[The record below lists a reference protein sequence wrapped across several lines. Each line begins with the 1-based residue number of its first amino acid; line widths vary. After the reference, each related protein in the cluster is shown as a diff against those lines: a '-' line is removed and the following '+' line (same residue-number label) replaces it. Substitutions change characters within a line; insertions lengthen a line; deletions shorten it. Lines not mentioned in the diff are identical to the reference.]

1 MDKGT
6 LAGDTATKGMLLK
19 ELASLRSAFSTISDK
34 LNGRMPLPYAH
45 FVQILVDT
53 FVLTAPI
60 ALYADL
66 GEFSVIAV
74 GLITLFY
81 TGLNNMAKIFL
92 DPLNNENFCE
102 NAIFVD
108 LGVLIRE
115 SNGISTQWKK
125 AGAKL
130 PF

>member
-1 MDKGT
+1 MIRRPPRSTQGVSS
-6 LAGDTATKGMLLK
+6 A
-19 ELASLRSAFSTISDK
+19 ASDVYKRQ
-34 LNGRMPLPYAH
+34 PLPYAH

-108 LGVLIRE
+108 LGVLIRRE
-115 SNGISTQWKK
+115 
-125 AGAKL
+125 
-130 PF
+130 

>member
-6 LAGDTATKGMLLK
+6 LSLDTATKVMLLK
-19 ELASLRSAFSTISDK
+19 DLASLRSAFGTISDK
-34 LNGRMPLPYAH
+34 LDGRMPLPYAH
-45 FVQILVDT
+45 IVQILVDT
-53 FVLTAPI
+53 FVLTTPI

-81 TGLNNMAKIFL
+81 TGLNNLAKIFL
-92 DPLNNENFCE
+92 DPLNNENFHE
-102 NAIFVD
+102 NAIFMD

-115 SNGISTQWKK
+115 GNGVSTQWKK
-125 AGAKL
+125 AGAKI

>member
-53 FVLTAPI
+53 IVLTAPI

-81 TGLNNMAKIFL
+81 TGTEQYGQNLFR
-92 DPLNNENFCE
+92 P
-102 NAIFVD
+102 
-108 LGVLIRE
+108 R
-115 SNGISTQWKK
+115 
-125 AGAKL
+125 
-130 PF
+130 